1 MAGSRGGEN
10 RKTVLVALAAN
21 LAITVVKGVAGATSG
36 SSALLAEAAHSIA
49 DTANQGLMLVSLS
62 RSERPPDEAHPFGY
76 GKERFFWVLLA
87 AIVIFLSGGVFS
99 ILEGLYRIF
108 LGGADKGG
116 YLVTYGALGFALLA
130 EGTSLVRAVRQTRS
144 AAREAGVGLVPFV
157 RISKEPAVKTV
168 VSEDS
173 AAVAGVVIALVGT
186 ALHQLTGQKAFD
198 GAAAV
203 AIGALLCFVG
213 YALGRDT
220 KGLLIGEPA
229 RPDERDRL
237 RRTILEHDGVDEVVE
252 LRTMYVGPHSLL
264 VVAKL
269 DVRDELDGAAIE
281 RLASEIDEALRE
293 ELPDVAEVFLD
304 PTSGTRPREPARPD
318 ARSGASVP

>member
-1 MAGSRGGEN
+1 MAGSSGGES
-10 RKTVLVALAAN
+10 RKTILIALTAN
-21 LAITVVKGVAGATSG
+21 LAITVVKGVGGAISG
-36 SSALLAEAAHSIA
+36 SSALLAEAAHSVA
-49 DTANQGLMLVSLS
+49 DTANQALMLVSLS

-99 ILEGLYRIF
+99 ILEGLYRIVR
-108 LGGADKGG
+108 GGAGEGG
-116 YLVTYGALGFALLA
+116 YLVAYGALGFALLA
-130 EGTSLVRAVRQTRS
+130 EGTSLARAVRQTRAS
-144 AAREAGVGLVPFV
+144 AREAGVGLVRFV

-168 VSEDS
+168 VSEDT

-186 ALHQLTGQKAFD
+186 ALHQLTGQQAFD
-198 GAAAV
+198 GGAAV

-237 RRTILEHDGVDEVVE
+237 RRTILEHEGVDEVVE

-269 DVRDELDGAAIE
+269 DLRDDLDGTAIE

-293 ELPDVAEVFLD
+293 ELPDVSEVFLD
-304 PTSGTRPREPARPD
+304 PTSGTRPRAPASR
-318 ARSGASVP
+318 RS